1 MTTSTAKSCPTGIET
16 VGNKNHK
23 QRQCATSEPA
33 LEAVV
38 PPGFSGRR
46 LDQTLAS
53 LFPAYSRARH
63 QHWVRE
69 GRVCVDGRAAVRPR
83 DPVRGGEQLQVRLP
97 GPKSCEQAAQ
107 PIPLSIVYQDDDL
120 YVVNKQAGL
129 VVHPGAGQPRDT
141 LLNALLHLDPA
152 LADVPRAGI
161 VHRLDKD
168 TTGLLVIA
176 RTLRAHK
183 ALVEQLR
190 QRTVK
195 RQYHAVAV
203 GRVIAGATIAAPI
216 GRHPAQRTRMAVVPG
231 GKPAVTHVRV
241 LERFRTHTLVAVTLE
256 TGRTHQIRAHMAHI
270 GYPLL
275 GDPLY
280 ARYRRRTLLGARP
293 QLGDNAAAF
302 QRQALH
308 AVQLALRHP
317 STHQRLSWQAPPP
330 ADFADLI
337 AALRKDARAQS
348 A

>member
-16 VGNKNHK
+16 AGNKNHK

-83 DPVRGGEQLQVRLP
+83 DPVRGGEQLQVRLTS
-97 GPKSCEQAAQ
+97 PKSCEQAAQ

-161 VHRLDKD
+161 V
-168 TTGLLVIA
+168 
-176 RTLRAHK
+176 
-183 ALVEQLR
+183 
-190 QRTVK
+190 
-195 RQYHAVAV
+195 
-203 GRVIAGATIAAPI
+203 
-216 GRHPAQRTRMAVVPG
+216 
-231 GKPAVTHVRV
+231 
-241 LERFRTHTLVAVTLE
+241 
-256 TGRTHQIRAHMAHI
+256 
-270 GYPLL
+270 
-275 GDPLY
+275 
-280 ARYRRRTLLGARP
+280 
-293 QLGDNAAAF
+293 
-302 QRQALH
+302 
-308 AVQLALRHP
+308 
-317 STHQRLSWQAPPP
+317 
-330 ADFADLI
+330 
-337 AALRKDARAQS
+337 
-348 A
+348 